1 VWYALVLATVLL
13 LFAAAISGVLYF
25 SALSP
30 IDSLCDPGRG
40 DYGRTA
46 LLCSRWIAATKRID
60 VSGDAHLFLRGDPL
74 LVRQALLN
82 VLHNATKY
90 SPLGG
95 RIAVWAGALGPEW
108 IAIRISDTG
117 PGIAPEHRVKIFDRF
132 YRIDEART
140 REAGGSG
147 LGLAIASWSIQ
158 VQGGQI
164 QVEDSEQGAAF
175 LIRLPVH

>member
-1 VWYALVLATVLL
+1 MLEEVTRLTSLVESLLTVARADASQIQLQYSMFSPLELVREVVSLVDVLAEE
-13 LFAAAISGVLYF
+13 
-25 SALSP
+25 
-30 IDSLCDPGRG
+30 RG
-40 DYGRTA
+40 Q
-46 LLCSRWIAATKRID
+46 RIE